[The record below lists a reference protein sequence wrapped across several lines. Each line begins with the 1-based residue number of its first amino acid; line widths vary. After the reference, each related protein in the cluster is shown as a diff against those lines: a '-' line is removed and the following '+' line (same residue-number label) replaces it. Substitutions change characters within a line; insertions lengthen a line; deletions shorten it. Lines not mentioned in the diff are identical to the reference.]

1 MWINCLPQID
11 EARACSP
18 ICNWTNQKSLVRPT
32 TIYRT
37 FYTDISFVFYD
48 ICWIRKFDTSLATRK
63 SSSSSITSDRQLF
76 TTLST
81 RTISFVFYHIPWI
94 RAYSTLQTDNHLS
107 FISLFFD
114 LQRSLAQYSQSFH
127 FLGTYSWH
135 IVFICIIINF
145 ERSTLAVAFLFF
157 DLFSP

>member
-32 TIYRT
+32 TIYRS

-48 ICWIRKFDTSLATRK
+48 ICWIRKFDTSLSTRS

-76 TTLST
+76 TT

-94 RAYSTLQTDNHLS
+94 RKFDTSDRQS
-107 FISLFFD
+107 FIIYLIIFRSPKIPGTIFSIISL
-114 LQRSLAQYSQSFH
+114 
-127 FLGTYSWH
+127 LGTYSWH